1 MIGLG
6 QRWVLGCGVL
16 ILSMAPAGA
25 QIQSSPLG
33 AGAAVSWSQ
42 LAPDCRVA
50 APASADVR
58 VIACG
63 ASGSFVF
70 SPPDA
75 PYQGDCVP
83 IAGGT
88 ATPALFPTEPVP
100 SLPPAFPCAGGS
112 CFGHTPGRPWVAV
125 LDWPTEHGW
134 SVAATIQEASDRRLG
149 VELFDLTSAG
159 TRLPGAPVSD
169 LAVLIEL
176 CAVAELPKED
186 RPLAV
191 NLSFGRRRTAG
202 SASDLSGPI
211 GHVLQDL
218 AAHGTLAVAAAGND
232 GELLFPAASPGVI
245 SSGALDLSYLQGTQ
259 GIRPSTQTPPSATAL
274 MLGYGLYLPAG
285 DGETYWP
292 APPGSSFAA
301 AVLTG
306 WLGGTLA
313 AGGKL
318 PDPATGSA
326 GPGAPLVWTPAFT
339 AEGLALAYGGVP
351 LSGSRLNGPSRL
363 LERARGK
370 ATAAP
375 EPSEGVTLAL
385 AGLAPPLPPDS
396 MLHADAGNEPQPGVD
411 LCVPCRGNGGS
422 GGFLDSPETLGLDLS
437 ASGVL
442 PAQMELVAVFLRV
455 GKAVYGFEGSRDPA
469 MLAAIAA
476 GDLGRIT
483 LSGVGGILSAGG
495 QPSLVL
501 VVNVLG
507 TAYWHEVPIH
517 LPG

>member
-6 QRWVLGCGVL
+6 QRRVLGCGVL

-63 ASGSFVF
+63 ASGSFGF

-88 ATPALFPTEPVP
+88 ATPALLHRAG
-100 SLPPAFPCAGGS
+100 SLPAAGVPLCRGS

-191 NLSFGRRRTAG
+191 NLGFGRRRTAG
-202 SASDLSGPI
+202 RHPI
-211 GHVLQDL
+211 
-218 AAHGTLAVAAAGND
+218 
-232 GELLFPAASPGVI
+232 
-245 SSGALDLSYLQGTQ
+245 
-259 GIRPSTQTPPSATAL
+259 
-274 MLGYGLYLPAG
+274 
-285 DGETYWP
+285 
-292 APPGSSFAA
+292 
-301 AVLTG
+301 
-306 WLGGTLA
+306 
-313 AGGKL
+313 
-318 PDPATGSA
+318 
-326 GPGAPLVWTPAFT
+326 
-339 AEGLALAYGGVP
+339 
-351 LSGSRLNGPSRL
+351 
-363 LERARGK
+363 
-370 ATAAP
+370 
-375 EPSEGVTLAL
+375 
-385 AGLAPPLPPDS
+385 
-396 MLHADAGNEPQPGVD
+396 
-411 LCVPCRGNGGS
+411 
-422 GGFLDSPETLGLDLS
+422 
-437 ASGVL
+437 
-442 PAQMELVAVFLRV
+442 
-455 GKAVYGFEGSRDPA
+455 
-469 MLAAIAA
+469 
-476 GDLGRIT
+476 
-483 LSGVGGILSAGG
+483 
-495 QPSLVL
+495 
-501 VVNVLG
+501 
-507 TAYWHEVPIH
+507 
-517 LPG
+517 